1 MNTLK
6 NNLKLSLEEKLFN
19 SYKNLIEVK
28 ETSEKQL
35 EISLPIFLSTGDAF
49 DFIIEILDD
58 RNLNFKNTLYSR
70 IENALKEY
78 ITFYDFR
85 KKYLLGKEKFKEIK
99 TENLLNNGI
108 NLSLDL
114 KKNIK
119 YSNDENLIFEIFNY
133 SFSVVRYY
141 NFIYDD
147 FITRKKLDKERKG
160 YIFKKELEN
169 FVENLNKNKR
179 DKLEV
184 LKDDVLTSQNNTYY
198 ISNKELLTGVYDKI
212 HFWESLNDFEL
223 ILEKLKNN
231 KEIKIEKIFMLYED
245 IPKNYMKKA
254 MINKKHIIDKIDL
267 RNINDKQYILQI

>member
-1 MNTLK
+1 MNKLK
-6 NNLKLSLEEKLFN
+6 NNLKLSLKEKLFN

-58 RNLNFKNTLYSR
+58 RNFIFKNNLYSS

-108 NLSLDL
+108 SLSLDL

-119 YSNDENLIFEIFNY
+119 YSDDENLIFEIFNY

-179 DKLEV
+179 DKLKILE
-184 LKDDVLTSQNNTYY
+184 DDVLTSQNNTYY

-231 KEIKIEKIFMLYED
+231 KELKAYSMEKLIYYKLVKNNTKEAKKLYEELRKLD
-245 IPKNYMKKA
+245 AKRAEKFKA
-254 MINKKHIIDKIDL
+254 
-267 RNINDKQYILQI
+267 YF